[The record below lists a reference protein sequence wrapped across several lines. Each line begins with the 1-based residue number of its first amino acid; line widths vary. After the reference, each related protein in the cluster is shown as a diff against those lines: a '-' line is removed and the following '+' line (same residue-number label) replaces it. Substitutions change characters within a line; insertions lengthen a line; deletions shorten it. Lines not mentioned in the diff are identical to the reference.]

1 MKRLML
7 LTAVLGLG
15 FLCLVGGQA
24 WGDDGFYVI
33 AGGGPSGK
41 VLKTQVFTSSTQ
53 DITLGNNDWTK
64 LSAPQWIFT
73 KVSPTSYLV
82 ITYQDM
88 LGALGT
94 GAPSASSMYQLRVN
108 DQPSPAGP
116 SAAMLACIP
125 SNYYIYSSY
134 GATAVWSGLPKG
146 DAALSIWHR
155 QNNCSQCT
163 QNAGPYTTTVLV
175 MEIQN

>member
-7 LTAVLGLG
+7 LMAVLGLV
-15 FLCLVGGQA
+15 FLGLVGGQA

-53 DITLGNNDWTK
+53 DTSLGNSDWAK
-64 LSAPQWIFT
+64 LPAPQWT
-73 KVSPTSYLV
+73 YNKLSPTSYLV

-88 LGALGT
+88 LGASGMALGC
-94 GAPSASSMYQLRVN
+94 SMYQLRIN
-108 DQPSPAGP
+108 DQPSVAGP
-116 SAAMLACIP
+116 SAALLTCIP
-125 SNYYIYSSY
+125 SNSYSSSA
-134 GATAVWSGLPKG
+134 ATAVWSGLPKG
-146 DAALSIWHR
+146 DVTLSIWHR
-155 QNNCSQCT
+155 QMNCSQCT
-163 QNAGPYTTTVLV
+163 QNAGPYTTTVIV